1 MAGSGA
7 TGVATQIKAINGK
20 CLYTHCKGQA
30 LNLAVAESIKSV
42 KCLKGVFEAASE
54 ICKLVRKSP
63 KRNVRLNDLKKENQN
78 DSKGIHEFCPTRW
91 TVRGEALDAIL
102 NSYYELMNLW
112 DCFLETLSDT
122 IMKAR
127 IRSVQKQMPIFDFL
141 FGCSLGILILRQ
153 TDNLSKTLQDSRMSA
168 AKGNEIAQD
177 VIKTLSKDRNNN
189 SCNLFWEMVLRRKQY
204 LDVDDPILPRKR
216 RLPRRLEDGNA
227 ETRHFPS
234 TPKDHY
240 RQIYLQALDTVTS
253 CIKRRFD
260 QPDFRK
266 YVCLQEIFLKAIKD
280 EPWEN
285 GIKEVCSTFWQ

>member
-1 MAGSGA
+1 
-7 TGVATQIKAINGK
+7 
-20 CLYTHCKGQA
+20 
-30 LNLAVAESIKSV
+30 
-42 KCLKGVFEAASE
+42 
-54 ICKLVRKSP
+54 
-63 KRNVRLNDLKKENQN
+63 
-78 DSKGIHEFCPTRW
+78 
-91 TVRGEALDAIL
+91 
-102 NSYYELMNLW
+102 
-112 DCFLETLSDT
+112 
-122 IMKAR
+122 
-127 IRSVQKQMPIFDFL
+127 
-141 FGCSLGILILRQ
+141 
-153 TDNLSKTLQDSRMSA
+153 MSA
-168 AKGNEIAQD
+168 PKGNEIAQD

-285 GIKEVCSTFWQ
+285 GIKEVCSTFWQWCSQIRASCIAASFVTNCNIYAVWFTAIQRSWFSDTVPSETWWFQKSCHFWSDLKTCKDSFSDACDKCYQWEIFFGLETSENVLKVNDNGQQNEPPIGASRSQTKSRQHELDRCRKRVCRKSGREKADIWKVY